1 MKFFSYFSNYIYYLF
16 GKVFRRIDSS
26 IKYLSKYLFLC
37 SRFAQNGT
45 KSRLGVRTYS
55 RVFKL
60 PVFHSYWC
68 YRILP
73 SFVLGLSVC
82 IIFFHFVCF
91 PQIYTCFNKV
101 TFCQKTLFF
110 TTKNFSLLEMFLFF
124 DKNFPLFIKFCQI
137 CFFYKNLFQFM
148 QHEFLKNPPKKNQN
162 RFYTHFR

>member
-1 MKFFSYFSNYIYYLF
+1 MVGCSNYHCSTAIGVIVYL
-16 GKVFRRIDSS
+16 G
-26 IKYLSKYLFLC
+26 Y
-37 SRFAQNGT
+37 G
-45 KSRLGVRTYS
+45 
-55 RVFKL
+55 
-60 PVFHSYWC
+60 
-68 YRILP
+68 LP

-101 TFCQKTLFF
+101 SFCQKTLFF

-162 RFYTHFR
+162 RFYTHFK